1 MAECRIGRTML
12 AALAAVAIAV
22 AGVLLAGCAGNGS
35 LSEGLPEWGD
45 EAALTEQAQA
55 LVSDYSA
62 RDYEAVAQRCAGLG
76 LSAADFAESGDAML
90 DTLGEFASFADAAY
104 MTGADDEGRAYA
116 VVIQVADYASGSAQ
130 YTVSFYE
137 DGTVCG
143 FYAKPL

>member
-1 MAECRIGRTML
+1 MAVVV
-12 AALAAVAIAV
+12 LAAVAIAI
-22 AGVLLAGCAGNGS
+22 AGVLLAGCAGSGS

-45 EAALTEQAQA
+45 EAALTEQAQD
-55 LVSDYSA
+55 LMSDYSA

-76 LSAADFAESGDAML
+76 LSASDFAESGDAML
-90 DTLGEFASFADAAY
+90 DTLGEFSSFADTVY
-104 MTGADDEGRAYA
+104 MTGADDEGHAYA
-116 VVIQVADYASGSAQ
+116 VVIQMADYASGSAQ

>member
-1 MAECRIGRTML
+1 ML
-12 AALAAVAIAV
+12 AALAAGAIAI
-22 AGVLLAGCAGNGS
+22 AGVLLAGCVGSGS

-45 EAALTEQAQA
+45 EAALTEQAQD

-76 LSAADFAESGDAML
+76 LSASDFAESGDAML
-90 DTLGEFASFADAAY
+90 DTLGEFSSFADTAY

-116 VVIQVADYASGSAQ
+116 VVIQMADYASGSAQ

-137 DGTVCG
+137 DGAICG

>member
-1 MAECRIGRTML
+1 MAECRTGRMML
-12 AALAAVAIAV
+12 AALAAVAIAM
-22 AGVLLAGCAGNGS
+22 AGVLIAGCAGGGS

-45 EAALTEQAQA
+45 EAALAEQAQA
-55 LVSDYSA
+55 LVTDYSA
-62 RDYEAVAQRCAGLG
+62 RDYEAVSQRCAGLG
-76 LSAADFAESGDAML
+76 LSAAAFAESGDAML
-90 DTLGEFASFADAAY
+90 DTLGEFSSFSDTVY

-116 VVIQVADYASGSAQ
+116 VVIQMADYASGSAQ